1 MPGTVAEDFEII
13 DAGRGGGTGTPAG
26 GDDDSG
32 SSGPLHPVPRRAY
45 FTALQLGLAAIV
57 MFFMALASSYIVRRG
72 LGLDWQRTPLPPV
85 LWFNTVVLLT
95 SSVTIVVARRK
106 LEGGEREAFRSWW
119 WVTTGLGLLFL
130 AGQIIAWRQ
139 LAAAG
144 MLLATNPSSSFFYL
158 LTAAHGAHLAGGIF
172 SSVLRHVPELETLA
186 HFAGDGRGTDFDLLA
201 FHGWAVDIPART
213 SDSGTVNRARCKDR
227 RGA

>member
-1 MPGTVAEDFEII
+1 MMPGTVAQDIEII
-13 DAGRGGGTGTPAG
+13 NAGHGGGTRPPAG

-32 SSGPLHPVPRRAY
+32 SSGPLHPVPRRAF

-85 LWFNTVVLLT
+85 VWFNTLVLLT
-95 SSVTIVVARRK
+95 SSATIVVARKK

-119 WVTTGLGLLFL
+119 WVTAGLGLLFL
-130 AGQIIAWRQ
+130 AGQIIAWCQ

-144 MLLATNPSSSFFYL
+144 MLLATNPSSSFFYV
-158 LTAAHGAHLAGGIF
+158 LTAAHGAHLGGGIF
-172 SSVLRHVPELETLA
+172 ALFYVMLRQWKRSRISQATAAELTSIYWHFMDGLWIFLLVLLTL
-186 HFAGDGRGTDFDLLA
+186 GR
-201 FHGWAVDIPART
+201 
-213 SDSGTVNRARCKDR
+213 
-227 RGA
+227 

>member
-1 MPGTVAEDFEII
+1 MPGTIVEDIELI
-13 DAGRGGGTGTPAG
+13 DAGHGGGTPPPAG
-26 GDDDSG
+26 GDDDGG

-45 FTALQLGLAAIV
+45 FTALQMGLAAIV
-57 MFFMALASSYIVRRG
+57 MFFMALASSYIVRKG
-72 LGLDWQRTPLPPV
+72 LGNDWQRTPMPPV
-85 LWFNTVVLLT
+85 VWFNTTILLI
-95 SSVTIVVARRK
+95 SSVTIAVARKK

-130 AGQIIAWRQ
+130 AGQILAWRQ

-172 SSVLRHVPELETLA
+172 ALFYVTFRQWKRSRISQATAAELTSIYWHFMDGLWVFLLVLLTV
-186 HFAGDGRGTDFDLLA
+186 GR
-201 FHGWAVDIPART
+201 
-213 SDSGTVNRARCKDR
+213 
-227 RGA
+227 

>member
-1 MPGTVAEDFEII
+1 MPGTVAEDLEII

-26 GDDDSG
+26 GDDDGGG
-32 SSGPLHPVPRRAY
+32 SSGPLRPVPRRAY

-158 LTAAHGAHLAGGIF
+158 LTAAHGAHLAGGILSLF
-172 SSVLRHVPELETLA
+172 YVTFRNWEHSRISQATAAELTSIYWHFMDGLWIFLLVLLTL
-186 HFAGDGRGTDFDLLA
+186 GR
-201 FHGWAVDIPART
+201 
-213 SDSGTVNRARCKDR
+213 
-227 RGA
+227 